1 MKISRSLFLAMT
13 GAIAAGACHV
23 YVDEPPPSP
32 PPPPP
37 RVVYR
42 YPPAPP
48 PGYTAEVSY
57 NAPYY
62 YGARPPPPRVVRR
75 PRRAVGVATA
85 DPGYRPAPPSLG
97 LTSPPNPSAE
107 SGGAVAPPA
116 TSTPPSSLVPPTPP
130 TAATEGCLDAEAMPV
145 PDCSEVKVDPTCG
158 IRSFV
163 MQRCATYRNL
173 LDPKVATVAIGC
185 MASLSPTQLCDATNT
200 YDCGKQA
207 LAQACADT
215 GLASMCQIAATS
227 CKTTENDCTALLSGL
242 SDTGKQ
248 KVAECVSH
256 GCKAGLYSCVEGLR

>member
-23 YVDEPPPSP
+23 YVDEPAP

-37 RVVYR
+37 RRVVYR
-42 YPPAPP
+42 YPAPP
-48 PGYTAEVSY
+48 PPQPAYGGEVSY
-57 NAPYY
+57 NTPYW
-62 YGARPPPPRVVRR
+62 RRVVRR
-75 PRRAVGVATA
+75 PRRPVGVATA
-85 DPGYRPAPPSLG
+85 DPGYRPASPGLQFAATPGPS
-97 LTSPPNPSAE
+97 TE
-107 SGGAVAPPA
+107 SGAAVAPETPGAQQAAPPA
-116 TSTPPSSLVPPTPP
+116 PPS
-130 TAATEGCLDAEAMPV
+130 TAESCLDEDPMPV
-145 PDCSEVKVDPTCG
+145 PDCSQVKVDPSCG
-158 IRSFV
+158 MRSFV
-163 MQRCATYRNL
+163 MQQCATYRNF
-173 LDPKVATVAIGC
+173 LDAKVATVAIGC
-185 MASLSPTQLCDATNT
+185 MAALTPRQLCDATNT

-215 GLASMCQIAATS
+215 GLAPMCQIAATS